1 MTTREQELPD
11 PPATVAGTIN
21 VNEGNNSMPTIKLT
35 TPPGCPWWCELPA
48 GHPYDPKPA
57 PGELTRHH
65 QACVIE
71 FAVSRT
77 VFVDGDGRASV
88 AIEAY
93 EAVTDGKLEL
103 QPPIVAT
110 RFDHL
115 HELDVEDCR
124 RMATRK
130 QVA

>member
-93 EAVTDGKLEL
+93 EAVTDGELEL